1 MIFAA
6 VPSSYVTKMVQAI
19 IRNFLVKTFFF
30 FQNFFFYLF
39 LVRFS
44 NDFLCEEYTQAQQVS
59 RVGYDIKL

>member
-1 MIFAA
+1 MNFAA

-19 IRNFLVKTFFF
+19 IRNFLVKT
-30 FQNFFFYLF
+30 FFFYLF

>member
-1 MIFAA
+1 MNFAA

-30 FQNFFFYLF
+30 SKLFFYLF